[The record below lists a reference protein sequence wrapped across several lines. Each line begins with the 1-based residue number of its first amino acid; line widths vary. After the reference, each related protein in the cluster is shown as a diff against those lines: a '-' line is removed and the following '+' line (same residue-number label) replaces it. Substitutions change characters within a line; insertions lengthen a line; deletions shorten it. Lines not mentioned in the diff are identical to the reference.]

1 MGIKSSNTSAI
12 ANATGIP
19 WETWSAHLTNAKAGE
34 MTHKEI
40 AELAFTQMPSTLEN
54 PGWWAQSVAVAYEQ
68 QIGRRLPGQAQ
79 DGTFQGSVSTTLAAD
94 LDSALARWEQQV
106 NGLELFNGQRLVE
119 RARTSGSERWRYW
132 RASFSDGTKAQV
144 DIGLKGDKS
153 SVAINITKAETPDQ
167 VSEWK
172 SFWRQILDE
181 FKQ

>member
-1 MGIKSSNTSAI
+1 MGIKNSNTSAI
-12 ANATGIP
+12 ANATSVP
-19 WETWSAHLTNAKAGE
+19 WPTWGAQLDEAKAGE

-40 AELAFTQMPSTLEN
+40 AELAYSLMPQAVEN
-54 PGWWAQSVAVAYEQ
+54 PGWWAQAVAVAYEQ

-79 DGTFQGSVSTTLAAD
+79 DGTFQGSVSATVAAD
-94 LDSALARWEQQV
+94 LDAALARWEEQV
-106 NGLELFNGQRLVE
+106 DSMEMFNGQRLAE
-119 RARTSGSERWRYW
+119 PARTSGSERWRYW

-172 SFWRQILDE
+172 SFWRQILAE

>member
-12 ANATGIP
+12 ANATSVP
-19 WETWSAHLTNAKAGE
+19 WPTWSTQLDEAKAGE

-40 AELAFTQMPSTLEN
+40 AELAYSLMPQAVEN

-79 DGTFQGSVSTTLAAD
+79 DGTFQGSVSTTVAAD
-94 LDSALARWEQQV
+94 LDTALARWEEQV
-106 NGLELFNGQRLVE
+106 DGMDVFNGQTLAE
-119 RARTSGSERWRYW
+119 PARSSGSERWRYW

-172 SFWRQILDE
+172 SFWRQILAE

>member
-1 MGIKSSNTSAI
+1 MGTKSSNTSAI

-19 WETWSAHLTNAKAGE
+19 WDTWSSQLEDAKAGE
-34 MTHKEI
+34 LTHKEI
-40 AELAFTQMPSTLEN
+40 AELAFAHMPPSLDN

-94 LDSALARWEQQV
+94 LDTALARWEEQV
-106 NGLELFNGQRLVE
+106 SGMETFNGQTLAE
-119 RARTSGSERWRYW
+119 PARTSGSERWRYW

-153 SVAINITKAETPDQ
+153 AIAINITKAETPDQ

-172 SFWRQILDE
+172 RFWRQILDE